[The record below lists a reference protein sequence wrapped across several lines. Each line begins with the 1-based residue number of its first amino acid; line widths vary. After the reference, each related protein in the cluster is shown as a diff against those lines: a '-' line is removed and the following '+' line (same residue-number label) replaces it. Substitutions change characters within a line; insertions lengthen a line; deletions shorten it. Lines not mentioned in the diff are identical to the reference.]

1 MSDIMIFPETWEE
14 FAEQYAFVD
23 REQIY
28 TNGANLIAVFRVEQW
43 LEHLS
48 ETKITRCEN
57 CLWWDP
63 FEPGHPYGYCH
74 AAKHGYRSKSWEINI
89 YRTTPADF
97 FCKDGEPRGPEE
109 EENDD

>member
-1 MSDIMIFPETWEE
+1 MSDMMKFPETWEE

-23 REQIY
+23 SEQIY
-28 TNGANLIAVFRVEQW
+28 TNGADLIAVFRVEQW

-57 CLWWDP
+57 CRWWAP
-63 FEPGHPYGYCH
+63 LIPAHLYGYCNK
-74 AAKHGYRSKSWEINI
+74 AKHSYTSAGWVIAIHRP
-89 YRTTPADF
+89 TPADF
-97 FCKDGEPRGPEE
+97 FCKDGEPRGQEE